1 MRMGE
6 RAPET
11 GAPLRKGPDPLES
24 AGQSVLGLL
33 ERAAGM
39 AEKNIQHAVGVAQ
52 KLSQEIKTAEQ
63 QIRELEEDVR
73 YYKDKASRAERWLRD
88 ISSEIEQ
95 RFFGA
100 AKTPAEQA
108 QSWQSDPEDYAPP
121 RDQQASRPY

>member
-1 MRMGE
+1 MAN

-11 GAPLRKGPDPLES
+11 VVPFSNGPDSLEN

-52 KLSQEIKTAEQ
+52 KLSQELQSAEQ
-63 QIRELEEDVR
+63 QIRELEEDIR
-73 YYKDKASRAERWLRD
+73 YYKDKSDRAEKWLRH
-88 ISSEIEQ
+88 ISSQIEQ

-100 AKTPAEQA
+100 TDGRSQQRPVRQDSSQDVPRKEQGL
-108 QSWQSDPEDYAPP
+108 S
-121 RDQQASRPY
+121 RAS

>member
-1 MRMGE
+1 MAE

-11 GAPLRKGPDPLES
+11 VVPFPNGPDPVES

-52 KLSQEIKTAEQ
+52 KLSQELQSAEQ
-63 QIRELEEDVR
+63 RIRELEEDVR
-73 YYKDKASRAERWLRD
+73 YYKTKADRAEKWLRH
-88 ISSEIEQ
+88 ISSQIEQ

-100 AKTPAEQA
+100 TNKPSPQA
-108 QSWQSDPEDYAPP
+108 PTRQRGPEDHAPR
-121 RDQQASRPY
+121 RDQRAPGAY